1 MKAWSALHEPAAPSL
16 PLPQRRVRWATAIG
30 TGWVVVVLSLWAWQR
45 WLAPP
50 WGEMTAL
57 PPASCNLQF
66 GSCRAEFPDGSALE
80 VTLAPRPVPSDTP
93 ITLHLRTVGFE
104 PRSVGIDLNGETMN
118 MGPNHTALVG
128 GRDGVWT
135 GATALTACVTGAMV
149 WVLEV
154 RAPVGG
160 GERVARFRFETGEP

>member
-1 MKAWSALHEPAAPSL
+1 
-16 PLPQRRVRWATAIG
+16 
-30 TGWVVVVLSLWAWQR
+30 
-45 WLAPP
+45 
-50 WGEMTAL
+50 
-57 PPASCNLQF
+57 
-66 GSCRAEFPDGSALE
+66 
-80 VTLAPRPVPSDTP
+80 
-93 ITLHLRTVGFE
+93 
-104 PRSVGIDLNGETMN
+104 MN